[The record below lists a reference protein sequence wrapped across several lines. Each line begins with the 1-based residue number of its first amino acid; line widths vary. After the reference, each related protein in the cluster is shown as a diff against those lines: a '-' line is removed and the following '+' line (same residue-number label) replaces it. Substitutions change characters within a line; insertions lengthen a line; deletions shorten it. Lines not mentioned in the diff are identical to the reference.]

1 MIVLALLAGFA
12 AGIACTLGLM
22 TYKPPPM
29 LRDDDIIEDAPVHD
43 DSIPESIRARMRKGL
58 A

>member
-12 AGIACTLGLM
+12 AGVACTIGLM

-29 LRDDDIIEDAPVHD
+29 LRDDD
-43 DSIPESIRARMRKGL
+43 SIPESIRARMRKG
-58 A
+58 AA